1 MVDEIKKLE
10 EYAEENN
17 VPIMQKDGIEFLLK
31 FIKDNNIKTILELG
45 TAIGYSSIRM
55 ALVDK
60 DIKVTT
66 IERDNERYLEAVK
79 NIKNFNL
86 EKRITQIYNDALE
99 VNIDDKFDLIFID
112 AAKAQNIKFFEK
124 YKHNLNDGGYIV
136 TDNLLFHGIAL
147 KKPEEIESR
156 NVRALVRKI
165 NDYVKFLK
173 ENEEFNT
180 EFYDLGDGISISKRG
195 CDIDGK

>member
-136 TDNLLFHGIAL
+136 TDNLHFHGIAL

>member
-173 ENEEFNT
+173 ENEEFNK
-180 EFYDLGDGISISKRG
+180 EFYYLGDGISISKRG